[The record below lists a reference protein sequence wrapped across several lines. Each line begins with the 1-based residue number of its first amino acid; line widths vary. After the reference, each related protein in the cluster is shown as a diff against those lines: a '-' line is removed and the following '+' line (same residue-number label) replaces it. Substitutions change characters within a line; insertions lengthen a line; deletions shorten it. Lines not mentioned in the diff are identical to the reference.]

1 MVYVNLR
8 NEKKITWAKYL
19 TAMSTNKKFLEGFF
33 GAEQPLLIAVAIL
46 KG

>member
-19 TAMSTNKKFLEGFF
+19 TAMSINKKF
-33 GAEQPLLIAVAIL
+33 V
-46 KG
+46 KGLSLGSAASA